1 LQQTY
6 LPAYIQGGSSLEI
19 KAGGQMLLI
28 LGLLLSFLHQQR
40 NAPNEL
46 AGTWLNQD
54 PSTMGIT
61 QILIADQD
69 GVLRVRVWGACVP
82 SDCDWGATELH
93 FTDGWATSLFDM
105 GQIATK
111 MYFVRLP
118 NDKLL
123 AVSKSQFNDGSN
135 RSEPDRAEIFVREE
149 QSDDAASIS
158 AKNLL
163 KKVAE
168 TYRTLPTAQFEF
180 EEVSDHVDEVT
191 VTRVKTQFSQPN
203 KLRVEVS
210 GSGESSVMISDGHT
224 AWTFFPESNEYTTRP
239 TGEEHSS
246 VNAYDSL
253 DEIVGSRSISG
264 SERVGDVDC
273 TVVMIKRPNQTRT
286 LWIDPKTNFIRKDQV
301 TSVSPTTGAVQRS
314 LTTSFSEARI
324 VTDLDDRLFSFDPQ
338 KTQAKSRLALQR
350 EALVKSVGTPAPDF
364 SLSNLE
370 GKEVKLS
377 QFKGK
382 VVLLNFWASWCVPC
396 RSEMPA
402 IELLHREFKDKGLI
416 VLGIDEEESQKQAT
430 FLQKFGFSFASLV
443 EPKKQVSNLYSI
455 GGIPTTVLI
464 DQQGRIKAYDQ
475 GSASYESLRKTLHE
489 MGIL

>member
-1 LQQTY
+1 M
-6 LPAYIQGGSSLEI
+6 

-28 LGLLLSFLHQQR
+28 LSLLLSSFPQQQGT
-40 NAPNEL
+40 PIEI

-54 PSTMGIT
+54 PATMGIT
-61 QILIADQD
+61 HIFIADQD

-105 GQIATK
+105 GPIATK

-168 TYRTLPTAQFEF
+168 TYRTLPAAQFES
-180 EEVSDHVDEVT
+180 EEIFDHGDEVT
-191 VTRVKTQFSQPN
+191 VTRVKTQFSQPY
-203 KLRVEVS
+203 KVRAEVS
-210 GSGESSVMISDGHT
+210 GSGEASVLTSDGHT
-224 AWTFFPESNEYTTRP
+224 VWTFFPESNEYTAQP
-239 TGEEHSS
+239 AGGQHSS
-246 VNAYDSL
+246 FHSYDL
-253 DEIVGSRSISG
+253 LNQVVGSPRISG
-264 SERVGDVDC
+264 SEHLGNVDC
-273 TVVMIKRPNQTRT
+273 TVVMIKRPNQSRT

-301 TSVSPTTGAVQRS
+301 TSVSPETGAVQSS
-314 LTTSFSEARI
+314 LTTSFLEARV

-396 RSEMPA
+396 RSEMPT
-402 IELLHREFKDKGLI
+402 IELLHREYKDKGLI
-416 VLGIDEEESQKQAT
+416 VLGIDDEESQKQAA
-430 FLQKFGFSFASLV
+430 FLQKSGFSFTSLV
-443 EPKKQVSNLYSI
+443 ESKNQASNLYRI

-464 DQQGRIKAYDQ
+464 DRQGKIKAYDQ
-475 GSASYESLRKTLHE
+475 GTASYESLRASLQE
-489 MGIL
+489 MGIP